1 MNNFINTLINGDC
14 LIAMKDIPDG
24 SVDLIVTDP
33 PYIVTTGGGGVVN
46 KILKLEDSL
55 KDLDRAKI
63 TEGYD
68 IESFSKEV
76 QRLCKNGINAYFWCN
91 KLQIPEYFRVYVGLL
106 NCKFDIL
113 CWHKRN
119 ALPTY
124 HNKYLTD
131 TEYCLYFRNGKSFAN
146 PKNYED
152 AQTYSVGVINL
163 EDKRLYGHP
172 TCKPLDWMRKLI
184 RNSSSEGQT
193 ILDPFCGS
201 GTTCIA
207 ALRENRKY
215 IGIELDQ
222 HYYEVAKKRIENELS
237 QPKLF

>member
-1 MNNFINTLINGDC
+1 MIELNKIYNADC
-14 LIAMKDIPDG
+14 LEAMKDIPDG

-33 PYIVTTGGGGVVN
+33 PYIVNTTGGGGTVN
-46 KILKLEDSL
+46 KILKLNDSL
-55 KDLDRAKI
+55 KDLDNAKI

-146 PKNYED
+146 PQNYED
-152 AQTYSVGVINL
+152 AQTYSVGLINL
-163 EDKRLYGHP
+163 EDKQLYGHP
-172 TCKPLDWMRKLI
+172 TIKPLDWMRKLI
-184 RNSSSEGQT
+184 RNSSVEGQT
-193 ILDPFCGS
+193 VLDPFCGS
-201 GTTCIA
+201 GTTAIA
-207 ALRENRKY
+207 AIREKRNW
-215 IGIELDQ
+215 ICIEKSEE
-222 HYYEVAKKRIENELS
+222 YFNIAKKRIENELN
-237 QPKLF
+237 QPTLF